1 MRRRFTGKTRV
12 RRGSIPKKMRN
23 EIFQRDSFIC
33 QFCQEKFD
41 ATELTI
47 DHLVPLALGG
57 LDEMTN
63 YVTCC
68 RGCNGRKA
76 DMPLDEFAREMN
88 IDVEDL
94 PIHGDLVIDNE
105 KLPIQIRI
113 LRKRL
118 YDRVRRGDIEI
129 KGTSAK
135 KKLEKTYRREFW
147 NTEIGQQLE
156 SEEPSLPGHVRVMIP
171 EIRPIAK
178 SEREYR
184 LLIELAKSAQ
194 TRDFIG
200 GVLTPDVD
208 IETRVRSMAKQ
219 TKNHSLRKRLNQSLD
234 RFEKSMRRYA
244 KRRR

>member
-12 RRGSIPKKMRN
+12 RRGSIPKKMRV
-23 EIFQRDSFIC
+23 EIYQRDSFTC
-33 QFCQEKFD
+33 QFCQKKFD
-41 ATELTI
+41 ANDLTI

-57 LDEMTN
+57 LDEMIN

-68 RGCNGRKA
+68 RRCNTRKA
-76 DMPLDEFAREMN
+76 DMPLEEFAREMN
-88 IDVEDL
+88 INVEDL
-94 PIHGDLVIDNE
+94 PVHGDTVIDND

-118 YDRVRRGDIEI
+118 YDQVRMGDIKI

-135 KKLEKTYRREFW
+135 QKLEKTYRREFW
-147 NTEIGQQLE
+147 STEIGRQLE

-171 EIRPIAK
+171 EIKTIAK
-178 SEREYR
+178 SAREYR

-200 GVLTPDVD
+200 EVLTPGID
-208 IETRVRSMAKQ
+208 IEARVRSMAKQ

-234 RFEKSMRRYA
+234 RFEKSMRRYE
-244 KRRR
+244 KRR